1 MSPDVKLNLQDFLHT
16 ECWIQLWLVQR
27 GLEQAARAAKRTEQ
41 PITLYRWPDGVWRR
55 NKGDTR

>member
-1 MSPDVKLNLQDFLHT
+1 MKLNLQDFLHT